1 MINLFRSA
9 VVCLALIAFT
19 SVAHFSQT
27 TPAAPVK
34 VGLINSF
41 AFANENGGVTKYIT
55 AIKTLNS
62 QFAPTQ
68 AELNSMS
75 QKLATLAKEIETIRE
90 KASTSA
96 VPFNPRDVQL
106 KVDEAERIDRDL
118 KRKQEDAKIA
128 YDRKQQEILGPV
140 SQEIMKSLTDYAK
153 QRGYALIFDI
163 AKDETGLLVAVGDE
177 RLDITKDFIAFFN
190 AKK

>member
-1 MINLFRSA
+1 MIKLFRSA
-9 VVCLALIAFT
+9 AVCLALIAFS
-19 SVAHFSQT
+19 SVAHFSQAT
-27 TPAAPVK
+27 LAAPVK

-75 QKLATLAKEIETIRE
+75 QKLANLTKEIQTIRE

-96 VPFNPRDVQL
+96 VPFDPKEAQL
-106 KVDEAERIDRDL
+106 KVEEAERIDRDL

-128 YDRKQQEILGPV
+128 YDRKQQEVLGPI
-140 SQEIMKSLTDYAK
+140 SQEIMKSLADYAK
-153 QRGYALIFDI
+153 QRGYSLIFDI
-163 AKDETGLLVAVGDE
+163 AKDEAGLLVAVGDE